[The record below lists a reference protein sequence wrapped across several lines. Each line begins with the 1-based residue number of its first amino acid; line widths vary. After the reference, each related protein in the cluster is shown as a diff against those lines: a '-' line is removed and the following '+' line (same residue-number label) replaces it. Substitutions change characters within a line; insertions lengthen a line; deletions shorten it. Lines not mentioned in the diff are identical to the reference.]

1 MRKKGKTMDEIPTIH
16 IDATKLPSDV
26 NHGYFI
32 VNFETGKTEQF
43 IHAGEKKDCTDAICV
58 RDMEEE

>member
-1 MRKKGKTMDEIPTIH
+1 MAEIPTIH

-32 VNFETGKTEQF
+32 VNFETGKTEQY
-43 IHAGEKKDCTDAICV
+43 IHAGEKQDCKDPVCIK
-58 RDMEEE
+58 DMEEE

>member
-1 MRKKGKTMDEIPTIH
+1 MPDIPTIH

-32 VNFETGKTEQF
+32 VNFKTGKTEQY
-43 IHAGEKKDCTDAICV
+43 IHAGEKQDCKDPVCM